1 MKNNRCSRVRL
12 FDLPVFVVVVMI
24 VQLLLH
30 RTVAVRF
37 TTATTTAFVGFDS
50 KSQRRGAFVPKKKHP
65 NSFGFQLHAIAAL
78 VKKAKLAELQT
89 YIQNGVPDSILQK
102 YKQLQEA
109 TSKTTTKAAS
119 NTMGSVQE
127 ALTRRKGTITI
138 ITEYKRK
145 LSETNTT
152 KQISELYD
160 PEIVSPVF
168 REYGATAISVL
179 ADERMGGCGYDVL
192 EYFIEEQRRAKSQV
206 PGPVPILNSD
216 VIVDELQIARSADMG
231 VAGIVLSYELV
242 GADILAKFLAAA
254 EALDLESIVAVNSFE
269 QAQHAIDLGARM
281 IRIDGNDED
290 EKIQILHQINDNN
303 QDATVTKIAT
313 VLAQLDPGL
322 SSEIEQAWKF
332 RDAGFHAAWVGEA
345 LYKAGTDPSNAGH
358 PGAVIRAMKSKS
370 SLKWASPMART
381 GRGEGAREYLGDILM

>member
-1 MKNNRCSRVRL
+1 MKNYRCRVRL
-12 FDLPVFVVVVMI
+12 FHLPFAVVVVG
-24 VQLLLH
+24 QLLLL
-30 RTVAVRF
+30 TTAVRF
-37 TTATTTAFVGFDS
+37 ATAATFVGFDHP
-50 KSQRRGAFVPKKKHP
+50 RRRAVAVVPHRPDQK
-65 NSFGFQLHAIAAL
+65 NSAFQLHAIAAL

-89 YIQNGVPDSILQK
+89 YIQNGVPDSIMQK

-109 TSKTTTKAAS
+109 ATTTTTKESS
-119 NTMGSVQE
+119 NKMGPVQDM
-127 ALTRRKGTITI
+127 LTRRKGTITI

-168 REYGATAISVL
+168 REYGATAVSVL

-192 EYFIEEQRRAKSQV
+192 EYFIEEQRRAQSQV
-206 PGPVPILNSD
+206 PGPLPILNGD
-216 VIVDELQIARSADMG
+216 VIVDEIQIARSADMG

-242 GADILAKFLAAA
+242 GAENLAKFLSAA
-254 EALDLESIVAVNSFE
+254 EALHLESIVAVNSLE

-281 IRIDGNDED
+281 IRIDGNEED
-290 EKIQILHQINDNN
+290 EKIQILNQINDNN
-303 QDATVTKIAT
+303 DATVTKIAT

-322 SSEIEQAWKF
+322 SLEIEQAWKF
-332 RDAGFHAAWVGEA
+332 RDAGFHAVWVGEA